1 MKIWAKRFTHLAS
14 IIYQIPR
21 VFNYF
26 LKLTANLLAESA
38 INHYSLKEKKI
49 VILNFER
56 VT

>member
-14 IIYQIPR
+14 IIYRIPR
-21 VFNYF
+21 VYNYF

-38 INHYSLKEKKI
+38 MNHYSLKEKKI